1 MFYPDC
7 QGFCL
12 LIATHSDTHS
22 HIDGVKH
29 RPVYWEKL
37 EVQGLI
43 SHRPSNPKINGRP
56 ALPPETHSFQGFV
69 SARLNKV

>member
-1 MFYPDC
+1 MFNPDC

-43 SHRPSNPKINGRP
+43 SHRPATLRLMDDLLYLLRHI
-56 ALPPETHSFQGFV
+56 HS
-69 SARLNKV
+69 SKVK